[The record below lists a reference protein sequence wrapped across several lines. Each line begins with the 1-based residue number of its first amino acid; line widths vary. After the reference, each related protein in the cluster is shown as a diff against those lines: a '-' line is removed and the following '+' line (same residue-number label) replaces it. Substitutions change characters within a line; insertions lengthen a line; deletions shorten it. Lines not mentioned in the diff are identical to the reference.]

1 MGNKQLH
8 VTLVVFVFVFGNK
21 CFVKKDTS
29 KHSLVNLVNN
39 NCRCLDYIS
48 TVNIPN
54 FLTFVNHSK
63 ELTLNK
69 ANNTKTVYNILQEI
83 SLVGHMTDTIQ

>member
-1 MGNKQLH
+1 MPASFKSIAMQLH

-48 TVNIPN
+48 TVNIPI

-69 ANNTKTVYNILQEI
+69 ANIR
-83 SLVGHMTDTIQ
+83 SDSC